1 MREESAENVRN
12 ISELLPSLIGLMG
25 DLETTWRRIGV
36 ELERLGI
43 STGILPDS
51 IQPSACPGLSS
62 LSRREWE
69 ILNLFME
76 GNRVPNIA
84 RGLCI
89 SPHTVRNHLQAV
101 YRKLEVGSQAELI
114 EKLKGSA
121 RLSPALREF
130 PRAAS
135 GG

>member
-1 MREESAENVRN
+1 MEERFEDVRT
-12 ISELLPSLIGLMG
+12 ISEVLPSLMQE
-25 DLETTWRRIGV
+25 LETTWRRIGV

-43 STGILPDS
+43 STGMLPAR

-76 GNRVPNIA
+76 GSRVPNIA
-84 RGLCI
+84 GTLCI
-89 SPHTVRNHLQAV
+89 SPHTVRNHLQSV

-114 EKLKGSA
+114 EKLKGPA
-121 RLSPALREF
+121 RTTLAVRTF
-130 PRAAS
+130 PRAVADA
-135 GG
+135 

>member
-1 MREESAENVRN
+1 MEEGFEDVRG
-12 ISELLPSLIGLMG
+12 ISELLPSLMVE
-25 DLETTWRRIGV
+25 LETTWRRIGV

-43 STGILPDS
+43 STGMLPAP

-69 ILNLFME
+69 IVSLFME

-84 RGLCI
+84 RTLCI
-89 SPHTVRNHLQAV
+89 SPHTVRNHLQSV

-114 EKLKGSA
+114 EKLKGPPRTSSA
-121 RLSPALREF
+121 VMDLR
-130 PRAAS
+130 RAVGDA
-135 GG
+135 